1 MTRDAPEFRF
11 LSQWR
16 VLGTV
21 GDVAGVL
28 GDVREFARWWPSV
41 YLDVDELEPGAEGG
55 VGKRVRLRTKGWL
68 PYTLHWD
75 FRVTESRHPHGFVI
89 EAEGDL
95 AGRGEW
101 TFEQA
106 GAWTIASYDWRVRAE
121 KPLLRAL
128 APLFA
133 SALAANHRWAMR
145 MGERS
150 LELELARRR
159 AATSAERAKIP
170 PPPAPVASA
179 PLLLAGGAGLVAAF
193 VLARSIRSTARR
205 RRRRRWRS
213 KLRLGW

>member
-1 MTRDAPEFRF
+1 MNAPEFRF

-16 VLGTV
+16 VIGTV
-21 GDVAGVL
+21 GEVAAVL

-41 YLDVDELEPGAEGG
+41 YLDVDELEPGDEQG
-55 VGKRVRLRTKGWL
+55 VGKRLRLRTKGWL

-75 FRVTESRHPHGFVI
+75 LRIPEKSHPHGFTI
-89 EAEGDL
+89 ESEGDL
-95 AGRGEW
+95 VGRGEW

-106 GAWTIASYDWRVRAE
+106 GAWTIATYAWRVRAE

-159 AATSAERAKIP
+159 AATAADRVRIP
-170 PPPAPVASA
+170 PPPPAVPAA
-179 PLLLAGGAGLVAAF
+179 PLLFAGGVGIAALAF
-193 VLARSIRSTARR
+193 VLGRSIAKRR
-205 RRRRRWRS
+205 RRRR
-213 KLRLGW
+213 LGWLARR

>member
-1 MTRDAPEFRF
+1 MSAPEFRF
-11 LSQWR
+11 FTRWR
-16 VLGTV
+16 VLGTAAE
-21 GDVAGVL
+21 VAAML

-41 YLDVDELEPGAEGG
+41 YLDVEELEPGGDDG
-55 VGKRVRLRTKGWL
+55 VGKRLRLRTKGWL

-75 FRVTESRHPHGFVI
+75 MRVIESRPPQGFVI

-101 TFEQA
+101 TFEQS
-106 GAWTIASYDWRVRAE
+106 GAWTIASYTWEVRAE

-150 LELELARRR
+150 LALELARRH
-159 AATSAERAKIP
+159 AATAAERVKIP
-170 PPPAPVASA
+170 PPPPPVPAA
-179 PLLLAGGAGLVAAF
+179 PLVLAGGAGLA
-193 VLARSIRSTARR
+193 VLAFAAGRSLARR
-205 RRRRRWRS
+205 RRRRRFWSR
-213 KLRLGW
+213 RRW

>member
-1 MTRDAPEFRF
+1 MNAPEFRF

-16 VLGTV
+16 VAGTV
-21 GDVAGVL
+21 EEVAAVL

-41 YLDVDELEPGAEGG
+41 YLDVDELEPGTPSG

-75 FRVTESRHPHGFVI
+75 LRVVESRYPDGFVI

-106 GAWTIASYDWRVRAE
+106 GAWTLATYVWEVRAE

-133 SALAANHRWAMR
+133 SALAANHRWAMA
-145 MGERS
+145 MGEKS

-159 AATSAERAKIP
+159 APSPGARDKVPAP
-170 PPPAPVASA
+170 PPSVPTAPF
-179 PLLLAGGAGLVAAF
+179 LIAGGVAAAALAF
-193 VLARSIRSTARR
+193 GLARALSGRRSRR
-205 RRRRRWRS
+205 RRCRRRR
-213 KLRLGW
+213 

>member
-11 LSQWR
+11 LSRWR
-16 VLGTV
+16 ILGTV
-21 GDVAGVL
+21 DDVAGVL

-41 YLDVDELEPGAEGG
+41 YLDVDELEPGGEGG

-68 PYTLHWD
+68 PYTLYWD
-75 FRVTESRHPHGFVI
+75 LRVTESHPHGFVI

-128 APLFA
+128 
-133 SALAANHRWAMR
+133 
-145 MGERS
+145 
-150 LELELARRR
+150 LAR
-159 AATSAERAKIP
+159 ERDTFSSSTYSTMRGSGDHHRIGSPCENHGKM
-170 PPPAPVASA
+170 
-179 PLLLAGGAGLVAAF
+179 PLA
-193 VLARSIRSTARR
+193 
-205 RRRRRWRS
+205 
-213 KLRLGW
+213 

>member
-1 MTRDAPEFRF
+1 VTSSEFPEFRF

-16 VLGTV
+16 VLGTPAE
-21 GDVAGVL
+21 VAAVL

-41 YLDVDELEPGAEGG
+41 YLDVEELEPGGEAG
-55 VGKRVRLRTKGWL
+55 VGKRLRLRTKGWL

-75 FRVTESRHPHGFVI
+75 LRITESRLPHGFVI

-101 TFEQA
+101 TFEPA
-106 GAWTIASYDWRVRAE
+106 GAWTLATYEWNVRAE

-150 LELELARRR
+150 LALELARRH
-159 AATSAERAKIP
+159 AANTSERVRI
-170 PPPAPVASA
+170 PAPPQPVPAA
-179 PLLLAGGAGLVAAF
+179 PLLLAGGAAAAA
-193 VLARSIRSTARR
+193 LACAFARRIANRR
-205 RRRRRWRS
+205 RRRRRRRFRRPW
-213 KLRLGW
+213 

>member
-1 MTRDAPEFRF
+1 MMPDAPEFRF

-41 YLDVDELEPGAEGG
+41 YLDVDELEPGGEGG

-68 PYTLHWD
+68 PYTLYWD
-75 FRVTESRHPHGFVI
+75 LRVTESRHPHGFVI
-89 EAEGDL
+89 EAQGDL

-128 APLFA
+128 APLFS

-159 AATSAERAKIP
+159 AATPAERARIP
-170 PPPAPVASA
+170 PPPLPTTSSPLPV
-179 PLLLAGGAGLVAAF
+179 LAGAVAAALAAYGLARLVAGA
-193 VLARSIRSTARR
+193 SRR
-205 RRRRRWRS
+205 RRRRFGRREWR
-213 KLRLGW
+213 

>member
-170 PPPAPVASA
+170 PPPAPVPST
-179 PLLLAGGAGLVAAF
+179 PLLLAGGAGLMAAF

>member
-1 MTRDAPEFRF
+1 MSAPEFRF
-11 LSQWR
+11 FSQWR
-16 VLGTV
+16 VLGTAAE
-21 GDVAGVL
+21 VAAVL

-41 YLDVDELEPGAEGG
+41 YLDIEELEPGAEDG
-55 VGKRVRLRTKGWL
+55 VGKRLRLRTKGWL

-75 FRVTESRHPHGFVI
+75 MRVVEARPPQGFVI

-106 GAWTIASYDWRVRAE
+106 GAWTIATYAWEVRAD

-128 APLFA
+128 APLFS

-150 LELELARRR
+150 LALELARRH
-159 AATSAERAKIP
+159 AASAGERAKIP
-170 PPPAPVASA
+170 PPPPPVPAG
-179 PLLLAGGAGLVAAF
+179 PL
-193 VLARSIRSTARR
+193 
-205 RRRRRWRS
+205 
-213 KLRLGW
+213 

>member
-1 MTRDAPEFRF
+1 MPTPNGARSDAPEFRF
-11 LSQWR
+11 VSQWR
-16 VLGTV
+16 VVGTV
-21 GDVAGVL
+21 EEVATVL

-41 YLDVDELEPGAEGG
+41 YLDVDELEPGGAKG

-68 PYTLHWD
+68 PYELHWD
-75 FRVTESRHPHGFVI
+75 LRVVESRHPEGFVI

-101 TFEQA
+101 RLEQA
-106 GAWTIASYDWRVRAE
+106 GAWTIATYDWRVRAE

-145 MGERS
+145 MGEKS

-159 AATSAERAKIP
+159 APSAGAREKIP
-170 PPPAPVASA
+170 APPLPVSSG
-179 PLLLAGGAGLVAAF
+179 PILLAGG
-193 VLARSIRSTARR
+193 VLAAAGAYALARALRHRR
-205 RRRRRWRS
+205 RRRFW
-213 KLRLGW
+213 

>member
-1 MTRDAPEFRF
+1 MTRDTPEFRF

-16 VLGTV
+16 LLGTV
-21 GDVAGVL
+21 EDVAGVL

-75 FRVTESRHPHGFVI
+75 LRVTESRHPYGFVI

-133 SALAANHRWAMR
+133 SARTSSTSAAHK
-145 MGERS
+145 RS
-150 LELELARRR
+150 STATCAACCQSGKRSTRRR
-159 AATSAERAKIP
+159 KYSAA
-170 PPPAPVASA
+170 
-179 PLLLAGGAGLVAAF
+179 
-193 VLARSIRSTARR
+193 
-205 RRRRRWRS
+205 
-213 KLRLGW
+213 